1 MNKKIL
7 IQIGLFSIIIL
18 ILIIIFSIYKN
29 YNKKNV
35 NIINDKRETLN
46 KSEETNTNIIKNIE
60 YFSQDE
66 KNNTYKINS
75 EYGKID
81 PNKPNLILMENVFAE
96 IILGDSEPIS
106 IYSDFALYDNINYDT
121 NFYENV
127 KLAHVFHKIT
137 SEKIDLAFKDNLVF
151 ISDNVIYK
159 NLNTKLIADEVRINL
174 LTKDIKIFMN
184 ETNKK
189 IRIEKKINKWL

>member
-7 IQIGLFSIIIL
+7 IQITLFSIIIL
-18 ILIIIFSIYKN
+18 IIIIIFSLYKN
-29 YNKKNV
+29 SNKKNA
-35 NIINDKRETLN
+35 NIINNESETLN

-81 PNKPNLILMENVFAE
+81 PNKPNLILMENVSAE
-96 IILGDSEPIS
+96 IVFGDSEPIS
-106 IYSDFALYDNINYDT
+106 IYSNFALYDNINYDT
-121 NFYENV
+121 NFYESV
-127 KLAHVFHKIT
+127 KLVHVFHKIT
-137 SEKIDLAFKDNLVF
+137 SERIDLAFKDNLVF

-159 NLNTKLIADEVRINL
+159 NLDTKLTADEIKIDL

-184 ETNKK
+184 EKNKK
-189 IRIEKKINKWL
+189 IKIETKN

>member
-7 IQIGLFSIIIL
+7 IQFGLFSIIIL
-18 ILIIIFSIYKN
+18 ILIIIFSLYKN
-29 YNKKNV
+29 SNKKKV
-35 NIINDKRETLN
+35 NITSDESKILN
-46 KSEETNTNIIKNIE
+46 KSEETDVNIIKNIE

-75 EYGKID
+75 KFGKID

-96 IILGDSEPIS
+96 IILGDSEPLSIS
-106 IYSDFALYDNINYDT
+106 SDFALYDNINYDT

-127 KLAHVFHKIT
+127 KLTHVFHKIT

-151 ISDNVIYK
+151 ISKNVIYK
-159 NLNTKLIADEVRINL
+159 NLDTKLIADEVRIDL

-184 ETNKK
+184 EKNRK
-189 IRIEKKINKWL
+189 IRIENKN

>member
-18 ILIIIFSIYKN
+18 ILIVIFSLYKN
-29 YNKKNV
+29 SNKKNV
-35 NIINDKRETLN
+35 NIVNENSETLN

-81 PNKPNLILMENVFAE
+81 PKKPNLILMENVFAE
-96 IILGDSEPIS
+96 IILGGSEPIS

-121 NFYENV
+121 NFYDNV
-127 KLAHVFHKIT
+127 KLDHVFHKIT

-151 ISDNVIYK
+151 ISNNVIYK
-159 NLNTKLIADEVRINL
+159 NLDTKLIADEVRIDL

-184 ETNKK
+184 EKNKK
-189 IRIEKKINKWL
+189 IRIEKKNQ

>member
-1 MNKKIL
+1 M
-7 IQIGLFSIIIL
+7 
-18 ILIIIFSIYKN
+18 YKN

-35 NIINDKRETLN
+35 NIINDKKETLN
-46 KSEETNTNIIKNIE
+46 KSEDISTNIIKNIE

-81 PNKPNLILMENVFAE
+81 PNKPNLILMENVSAE
-96 IILGDSEPIS
+96 IILNDSEPIS

-127 KLAHVFHKIT
+127 KLTHVFHKIT

-159 NLNTKLIADEVRINL
+159 NLDTKLISDKIKINL
-174 LTKDIKIFMN
+174 LTKDMKIFMN
-184 ETNKK
+184 EENKK
-189 IRIEKKINKWL
+189 IKIENKN

>member
-1 MNKKIL
+1 MNKKIF
-7 IQIGLFSIIIL
+7 IQIALFSLIIL
-18 ILIIIFSIYKN
+18 ILIIILSLYKN
-29 YNKKNV
+29 FDKKNV
-35 NIINDKRETLN
+35 NIINDDAKTFN

-81 PNKPNLILMENVFAE
+81 PNKPNLILMENVSAE
-96 IILGDSEPIS
+96 IVFGDSEPIS
-106 IYSDFALYDNINYDT
+106 IYSNFALYDNINYDT
-121 NFYENV
+121 NFYESV
-127 KLAHVFHKIT
+127 KLVHVFHKIT
-137 SEKIDLAFKDNLVF
+137 SERIDLAFKDNLVF

-159 NLNTKLIADEVRINL
+159 NLDTKLISDKIRINL

-184 ETNKK
+184 EKNKK
-189 IRIEKKINKWL
+189 IKIENKN

>member
-7 IQIGLFSIIIL
+7 INIKLFSIIIL
-18 ILIIIFSIYKN
+18 IIIIIFSLYKN
-29 YNKKNV
+29 FNKKNA
-35 NIINDKRETLN
+35 NIINNESETLN

-81 PNKPNLILMENVFAE
+81 PNKPNLILMENVSAE
-96 IILGDSEPIS
+96 IVFGDSEPIS
-106 IYSDFALYDNINYDT
+106 IYSNFALYDNINYDT
-121 NFYENV
+121 NFYESV
-127 KLAHVFHKIT
+127 KLVHVFHKIT
-137 SEKIDLAFKDNLVF
+137 SERIDLAFKDNLVF

-159 NLNTKLIADEVRINL
+159 NLDTKLTADEIKIDL

-184 ETNKK
+184 EKNKK
-189 IRIEKKINKWL
+189 IKIETKN

>member
-7 IQIGLFSIIIL
+7 IQVGLFSIIIL
-18 ILIIIFSIYKN
+18 ILIIIFSMYKN

-46 KSEETNTNIIKNIE
+46 KSEEINSNIIKNIE

-66 KNNTYKINS
+66 NNNTYKINS
-75 EYGKID
+75 EYGKIN

-159 NLNTKLIADEVRINL
+159 NLNTKLRADEVRINL

-184 ETNKK
+184 ETSKK
-189 IRIEKKINKWL
+189 IRIEKKN

>member
-18 ILIIIFSIYKN
+18 ILIIIFSIYTN

-35 NIINDKRETLN
+35 NFINDKRETLN
-46 KSEETNTNIIKNIE
+46 KSEEIKTNIIKNIE

-96 IILGDSEPIS
+96 IILSDSEPIS

-127 KLAHVFHKIT
+127 KLTHVFNKIT

-159 NLNTKLIADEVRINL
+159 NLNSKLIADEVRIDL

-184 ETNKK
+184 KKNKK
-189 IRIEKKINKWL
+189 IRIENKK

>member
-7 IQIGLFSIIIL
+7 IQITLFSIIIL
-18 ILIIIFSIYKN
+18 IIIIIFSLYKN
-29 YNKKNV
+29 SNKKNA
-35 NIINDKRETLN
+35 NIINNESETLN

-81 PNKPNLILMENVFAE
+81 PNKPNLILMENVSAE
-96 IILGDSEPIS
+96 IVFGDSQPIS
-106 IYSDFALYDNINYDT
+106 IYSNFALYDNINYDT
-121 NFYENV
+121 NFYESV
-127 KLAHVFHKIT
+127 KLVHVFHKIT
-137 SEKIDLAFKDNLVF
+137 SERIDLAFKDNLVF

-159 NLNTKLIADEVRINL
+159 NLDTKLTADEIKIDL

-184 ETNKK
+184 EKNKK
-189 IRIEKKINKWL
+189 IKIETKN

>member
-1 MNKKIL
+1 MNKKIF
-7 IQIGLFSIIIL
+7 IQITLFSLIIL
-18 ILIIIFSIYKN
+18 ILIIILSLYKN
-29 YNKKNV
+29 FDKKNV
-35 NIINDKRETLN
+35 SIVNDDDKTLN
-46 KSEETNTNIIKNIE
+46 KSGETNTNIIKNIE

-81 PNKPNLILMENVFAE
+81 PNKPNLILMENVSAE
-96 IILGDSEPIS
+96 ILLNDSEPIN

-121 NFYENV
+121 NFYGNV
-127 KLAHVFHKIT
+127 KLTHILHEINCG
-137 SEKIDLAFKDNLVF
+137 KIDLAFKDNLVF

-159 NLNTKLIADEVRINL
+159 NLNTKLRADEVRINL

-184 ETNKK
+184 ETSKK
-189 IRIEKKINKWL
+189 IRIEKKN

>member
-1 MNKKIL
+1 MNKKIF
-7 IQIGLFSIIIL
+7 IQIALFSLIIL
-18 ILIIIFSIYKN
+18 ILIIILSLYKN
-29 YNKKNV
+29 LNKKNV
-35 NIINDKRETLN
+35 SIINDEAKTLN

-81 PNKPNLILMENVFAE
+81 TNKPNLILMENVFAE

-159 NLNTKLIADEVRINL
+159 NLDTKLISDKIKINL
-174 LTKDIKIFMN
+174 LTKDMKIFMN
-184 ETNKK
+184 EENKK
-189 IRIEKKINKWL
+189 IKIENKN

>member
-1 MNKKIL
+1 MNKKIF
-7 IQIGLFSIIIL
+7 IQIALFSLIIL
-18 ILIIIFSIYKN
+18 ILIIILSLYKN
-29 YNKKNV
+29 FDKKNISIV
-35 NIINDKRETLN
+35 NDDDKTLN
-46 KSEETNTNIIKNIE
+46 KSGETNTNIIKNIE

-96 IILGDSEPIS
+96 IILSDSEPIS

-127 KLAHVFHKIT
+127 KLTHVFHKIT

-159 NLNTKLIADEVRINL
+159 NLDTKLISDKIRINL

-184 ETNKK
+184 KKNKK
-189 IRIEKKINKWL
+189 IKIENKN

>member
-1 MNKKIL
+1 MNKKIF
-7 IQIGLFSIIIL
+7 IQITLLSLIIL
-18 ILIIIFSIYKN
+18 ILIVILSLYKN
-29 YNKKNV
+29 FDKKNV
-35 NIINDKRETLN
+35 SIINDDAKNLN

-81 PNKPNLILMENVFAE
+81 PNKPNLILMENVSAE
-96 IILGDSEPIS
+96 IILNDSEPIS
-106 IYSDFALYDNINYDT
+106 IHSDFALYDNINYDT
-121 NFYENV
+121 NFYGNV
-127 KLAHVFHKIT
+127 KLDHVFHEINCG
-137 SEKIDLAFKDNLVF
+137 KIDLAFKDNLVF

-159 NLNTKLIADEVRINL
+159 NLDTKLISDKIRINL

-184 ETNKK
+184 KKNKK
-189 IRIEKKINKWL
+189 IKIENKN

>member
-18 ILIIIFSIYKN
+18 ILIIIFSIYTN

-35 NIINDKRETLN
+35 NFINDKRETLN
-46 KSEETNTNIIKNIE
+46 KSEEIKTNIIKNIE

-96 IILGDSEPIS
+96 IILSDSEPIS

-127 KLAHVFHKIT
+127 KLTHVFHKIT

-159 NLNTKLIADEVRINL
+159 NLNSKLIADEVRIDL

-184 ETNKK
+184 KKNKK
-189 IRIEKKINKWL
+189 IRIENKK

>member
-1 MNKKIL
+1 MNKKIF
-7 IQIGLFSIIIL
+7 IQIALFSLIIL
-18 ILIIIFSIYKN
+18 ILIIILSLYKN
-29 YNKKNV
+29 FNKKNV
-35 NIINDKRETLN
+35 SIINDEAKTLN

-81 PNKPNLILMENVFAE
+81 PNKPNLILMENVSAE
-96 IILGDSEPIS
+96 IILNDSEPIS

-159 NLNTKLIADEVRINL
+159 NLDTKLISDKIRINL

-184 ETNKK
+184 EKNRK
-189 IRIEKKINKWL
+189 IRIESKN

>member
-7 IQIGLFSIIIL
+7 VQIGLFSIIIL
-18 ILIIIFSIYKN
+18 ILIMIFSIYKN

-46 KSEETNTNIIKNIE
+46 KSEEINTNIIKNIE

-159 NLNTKLIADEVRINL
+159 NLNTKLIADEVRIDL

-189 IRIEKKINKWL
+189 IRIEKKN

>member
-7 IQIGLFSIIIL
+7 IQITLFSIIIL
-18 ILIIIFSIYKN
+18 IIIIIFSLYKN
-29 YNKKNV
+29 SNKKNANIV
-35 NIINDKRETLN
+35 NNEIETLN

-81 PNKPNLILMENVFAE
+81 PNKPNLILMENVSAE
-96 IILGDSEPIS
+96 IVFGDSEPIS
-106 IYSDFALYDNINYDT
+106 IYSNFALYDNINYDT
-121 NFYENV
+121 NFYESV
-127 KLAHVFHKIT
+127 ELVHVFHKIT
-137 SEKIDLAFKDNLVF
+137 SERIDLAFKDNLVF

-159 NLNTKLIADEVRINL
+159 NLDTKLTADEIKIDL

-184 ETNKK
+184 EKNKK
-189 IRIEKKINKWL
+189 IKIETKN

>member
-1 MNKKIL
+1 M
-7 IQIGLFSIIIL
+7 
-18 ILIIIFSIYKN
+18 IFSLYKN
-29 YNKKNV
+29 SNNKNLNIV
-35 NIINDKRETLN
+35 NNESETLN

-60 YFSQDE
+60 YISQDE

-81 PNKPNLILMENVFAE
+81 PNKPNLILMENVTAE
-96 IILGDSEPIS
+96 ILLNDSEPIS

-121 NFYENV
+121 NFYGNV
-127 KLAHVFHKIT
+127 KLAHIFHEINCG
-137 SEKIDLAFKDNLVF
+137 KIDLAFKDNLVF

-159 NLNTKLIADEVRINL
+159 NLDTKLISDKIRINL

-184 ETNKK
+184 EKNKK
-189 IRIEKKINKWL
+189 IKIENKN

>member
-7 IQIGLFSIIIL
+7 IQITLFSIIIL
-18 ILIIIFSIYKN
+18 IIIIIFSLYKN
-29 YNKKNV
+29 SNKKNA
-35 NIINDKRETLN
+35 NIINNESETLN
-46 KSEETNTNIIKNIE
+46 KNEETNTNIIKNIE

-81 PNKPNLILMENVFAE
+81 PNKPNLILMENVSAE
-96 IILGDSEPIS
+96 IVFGDSEPIS
-106 IYSDFALYDNINYDT
+106 IYSNFALYDNINYDT
-121 NFYENV
+121 NFYESV
-127 KLAHVFHKIT
+127 ELVHVFHKIT
-137 SEKIDLAFKDNLVF
+137 SERIDLAFKDNLVF

-159 NLNTKLIADEVRINL
+159 NLDTKLTADEIKIDL

-184 ETNKK
+184 EKNKK
-189 IRIEKKINKWL
+189 IKIETKN

>member
-7 IQIGLFSIIIL
+7 IQITLFFIIIL
-18 ILIIIFSIYKN
+18 IIIIIFSLYKN
-29 YNKKNV
+29 SNKKNV
-35 NIINDKRETLN
+35 NIVNNERETLN

-81 PNKPNLILMENVFAE
+81 PNKPNLILMENVSAE
-96 IILGDSEPIS
+96 IVFGDSQPIS
-106 IYSDFALYDNINYDT
+106 IYSNFALYDNINYDT
-121 NFYENV
+121 NFYESV
-127 KLAHVFHKIT
+127 KLVHVFHKIT
-137 SEKIDLAFKDNLVF
+137 SERIDLAFKDNLVF

-159 NLNTKLIADEVRINL
+159 NLDTKLTADEIKIDL

-184 ETNKK
+184 EKNKK
-189 IRIEKKINKWL
+189 IKIETKN

>member
-1 MNKKIL
+1 M
-7 IQIGLFSIIIL
+7 
-18 ILIIIFSIYKN
+18 YKN

-46 KSEETNTNIIKNIE
+46 KSEEINANIIKNIE

-66 KNNTYKINS
+66 NNNTYKINS

-159 NLNTKLIADEVRINL
+159 NLNTKLIADEVRIDL

-189 IRIEKKINKWL
+189 IRIEKKN